1 MGRANRHRVCFLGDE
16 NLLKLIVVMVV
27 QAFENTR
34 NDRLLYF
41 KWGDCLVAVV
51 QRLSHVTP

>member
-27 QAFENTR
+27 QAFENTQ
-34 NDRLLYF
+34 ND
-41 KWGDCLVAVV
+41 
-51 QRLSHVTP
+51 